1 MIDRKSVDINVVKNK
16 IIPWM
21 PGICGIFCFITYK
34 SNKKY
39 HSVVANKN

>member
-21 PGICGIFCFITYK
+21 SIVCGIFIH
-34 SNKKY
+34 NL
-39 HSVVANKN
+39 

>member
-21 PGICGIFCFITYK
+21 PGICGIFDMYEHKRMILSYF
-34 SNKKY
+34 
-39 HSVVANKN
+39 